1 MRIAFLGTPQFAV
14 PTLEALIA
22 AGHEV
27 VCVYSQPP
35 RPAGRGKKL
44 QASPVQVAAEARGI
58 EVRTPV
64 SLKDVE
70 SQAAFAGLN
79 LDAAIVVAYGLL
91 LPLGILQAPQLGCF
105 NLHASLLPRWRGA
118 APIHR
123 AIMAGDVETG
133 VMVMRMERGL
143 DTGAVLAAWRTPI
156 DDTTTTGGLQDML
169 AREGAGLMAAALQG
183 IDAGGGR
190 EVTQSADGVSY
201 ARKITADE
209 ARIDW
214 SKPAREVL
222 RHVHGLNPAPGAWT
236 MSGETRLKVLRVR
249 VVEGGGASGQV
260 IGAPFVVAC
269 GEGAIEIV
277 ELQRA
282 GRGAQSA
289 LEFVRGF
296 PVGAGAKLN

>member
-1 MRIAFLGTPQFAV
+1 
-14 PTLEALIA
+14 
-22 AGHEV
+22 
-27 VCVYSQPP
+27 
-35 RPAGRGKKL
+35 
-44 QASPVQVAAEARGI
+44 
-58 EVRTPV
+58 
-64 SLKDVE
+64 
-70 SQAAFAGLN
+70 
-79 LDAAIVVAYGLL
+79 
-91 LPLGILQAPQLGCF
+91 
-105 NLHASLLPRWRGA
+105 
-118 APIHR
+118 
-123 AIMAGDVETG
+123 
-133 VMVMRMERGL
+133 
-143 DTGAVLAAWRTPI
+143 
-156 DDTTTTGGLQDML
+156 ML
-169 AREGAGLMAAALQG
+169 AREGARLMAAALQG
-183 IDAGGGR
+183 IGAGGGL

-201 ARKITADE
+201 ARKIAADE

-260 IGAPFVVAC
+260 IAAPLVVAC
-269 GEGAIEIV
+269 GEGTIEIV